1 MLALTPLFR
10 SLRHRIFRFIIKVSV
25 LKPLPNIFHRHSR
38 RMYHIIGIETVVT
51 QFIHHDF
58 VGGEIRPSPH
68 PPCREGV
75 VTLPVCFSM
84 SFLIG
89 RDTTPSLQG
98 G

>member
-51 QFIHHDF
+51 QFVQHYF
-58 VGGEIRPSPH
+58 VRRKIPARRRRRIAMQH
-68 PPCREGV
+68 YLFYR
-75 VTLPVCFSM
+75 L
-84 SFLIG
+84 
-89 RDTTPSLQG
+89 
-98 G
+98 